1 MRSRQDPKS
10 AKQVKQ
16 AKFLKIVYME
26 TGTGRAKLSLW
37 EDNEL

>member
-10 AKQVKQ
+10 ANQVMQ
-16 AKFLKIVYME
+16 TKFLKIVYME

-37 EDNEL
+37 EADEL